1 MRGSGKTSPD
11 PVLQLVGLAA
21 RARAVAS
28 GTQQVREMVRAGRV
42 RFALV
47 ADDLT
52 ATGRDKL
59 VPLLEGRE
67 VAYVIRYT
75 RGELGRAVGRGPLAA
90 IGVTDGNMA
99 RRLQALLSE
108 ESGT

>member
-1 MRGSGKTSPD
+1 MPGD
-11 PVLQLVGLAA
+11 PVLQLLGLAA

-28 GTQQVREMVRAGRV
+28 GTQQVRELVRSGRV

-47 ADDLT
+47 ANDLT

-59 VPLLEGRE
+59 VPVLEGRE
-67 VAYVIRYT
+67 VAYAIRYT
-75 RGELGRAVGRGPLAA
+75 REELGRAVGRGPLAA
-90 IGVTDGNMA
+90 VGVTDGNMA
-99 RRLQALLSE
+99 RRLRTLLSA